1 VPDTRLPT
9 EVELAYEVMSCNA
22 MRVAQEPLG
31 KPHPCNYFREWG
43 TYHSYDYTAD
53 GPLTRGIVH
62 ETRYVGR
69 APLAPELL
77 SGCRKAPLMAV
88 GINPNIPGWWA
99 SRRRSL
105 APLFDDYKQYAHYFR
120 YREVAK
126 LQLSE
131 ADYLA
136 YGGGPED
143 TPFSQFELNVPPD
156 KHGDRPIKVEL
167 QPQPMYAAYQGLL
180 DGLAKAMG
188 WDGAKLTVGE
198 DLSYGNM
205 VAMPSAKWTTAPD
218 PDDPS
223 LPPMTK
229 AERDGIVSECFRERR
244 YFLRQLFQSLPSV
257 LLVFSQSTANA
268 FIAELGEHFSAGEP
282 KPGEPLAKLMER
294 EIRLRYGETPSGA
307 EIGARVIFAPH
318 ATGNPHE
325 FAEARAHVVE
335 QLVAEARAGH
345 LRYNVATGHL
355 GRPAGA
361 CVFCPMLEIGPC
373 DYLDE
378 LTPLSAAPQLT
389 ADSPVASLQQEKEL
403 QQALMGE
410 LTATAPP
417 VAVAWGDTDETDDSG
432 EPDRGEPQGG

>member
-1 VPDTRLPT
+1 MTDDTRLPT

-22 MRVAQEPLG
+22 MRVAQEPVG
-31 KPHPCNYFREWG
+31 KPHPCGYFRKWG
-43 TYHSYDYTAD
+43 TYHSYDYTTD
-53 GPLTRGIVH
+53 GPPGRGIVH

-77 SGCRKAPLMAV
+77 SGCRKTPLMAV
-88 GINPNIPGWWA
+88 GINPNVPGWWA
-99 SRRRSL
+99 LHRRSV

-136 YGGGPED
+136 YGGGPDD
-143 TPFSQFELNVPPD
+143 TPFSGFELKVPED
-156 KHGDRPIKVEL
+156 EHGDRSIKVEL
-167 QPQPMYAAYQGLL
+167 QPQPMYEAYQSLL
-180 DGLAKAMG
+180 DSLAAAMG
-188 WDGAKLTVGE
+188 WHDAQLTVGE

-218 PDDPS
+218 PGDPS

-229 AERDGIVSECFRERR
+229 AEREGIVSECFRERR

-268 FIAELGEHFSAGEP
+268 FIAELGARFSVGAPVPE
-282 KPGEPLAKLMER
+282 EPLEKLMGR
-294 EIRLRYGETPSGA
+294 EIRLRYGETPDGR
-307 EIGARVIFAPH
+307 EIDARVIFAPH
-318 ATGNPHE
+318 VTGNPRD
-325 FAEARAHVVE
+325 FTQARARVVE
-335 QLVAEARAGH
+335 QLVAEARAGRLTYNADSRH
-345 LRYNVATGHL
+345 LT
-355 GRPAGA
+355 RPAGA

-378 LTPLSAAPQLT
+378 LQPLSAAPRLT
-389 ADSPVASLQQEKEL
+389 ADSAVASLQEEKQL
-403 QQALMGE
+403 QQALMADIVE
-410 LTATAPP
+410 SAPP
-417 VAVAWGDTDETDDSG
+417 VAQAWAGSDDTSPAG
-432 EPDRGEPQGG
+432 SAA

>member
-31 KPHPCNYFREWG
+31 NPHPCNYFRKWG
-43 TYHSYDYTAD
+43 TYHSYDYTTE
-53 GPLTRGIVH
+53 GPPGRGIVH
-62 ETRYVGR
+62 EARYVGR

-88 GINPNIPGWWA
+88 GINPNVPGWWA
-99 SRRRSL
+99 TRRRSVS
-105 APLFDDYKQYAHYFR
+105 PLFDDYKQYAHYFR

-131 ADYLA
+131 ADYLT
-136 YGGGPED
+136 YGGGPDD
-143 TPFSQFELNVPPD
+143 TPFSEVELDVPRD
-156 KHGDRPIKVEL
+156 GHGDRPIKVEL
-167 QPQPMYAAYQGLL
+167 QPQPMYEAYQGLL
-180 DGLAKAMG
+180 DALAEAMG
-188 WDGAKLTVGE
+188 WDNARLTVGE

-205 VAMPSAKWTTAPD
+205 VAMPSAKWTTAGD
-218 PDDPS
+218 PGDPS

-268 FIAELGEHFSAGEP
+268 FIAELGERFSLGAP
-282 KPGEPLAKLMER
+282 APGEPLAKLMER
-294 EIRLRYGETPSGA
+294 EIRLRYGETPGGR

-318 ATGNPHE
+318 VTGNPRD
-325 FAEARAHVVE
+325 FAAARAHVVE
-335 QLVAEARAGH
+335 QLVAEGRAGG
-345 LRYNVATGHL
+345 LGYNASTGHL
-355 GRPAGA
+355 IRPAGA

-378 LTPLSAAPQLT
+378 LAPLSAAPQLT
-389 ADSPVASLQQEKEL
+389 ADSPVASLQQEKQL
-403 QQALMGE
+403 QQSWMSDITE
-410 LTATAPP
+410 SAPP
-417 VAVAWGDTDETDDSG
+417 VAEAWSRSDEPGGNLD
-432 EPDRGEPQGG
+432 EPHSDGVS